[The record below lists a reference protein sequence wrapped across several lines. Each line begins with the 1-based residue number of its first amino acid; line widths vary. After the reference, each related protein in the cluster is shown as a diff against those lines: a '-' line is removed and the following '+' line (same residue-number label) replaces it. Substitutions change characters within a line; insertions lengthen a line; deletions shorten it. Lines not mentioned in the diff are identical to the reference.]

1 MPLDSVARR
10 LDELAETDSPLQ
22 RSRAMA
28 QLWSD
33 IRLAS
38 PEDRRRFAHALAD
51 RFAPAIADR
60 FESVAGI
67 EGPEFIKLVR
77 DLIDLDSDD
86 IRAVISD
93 LGEAAAASRPEA
105 GDDGGDTTGP
115 EGAEGVRDE
124 AIDRL
129 FDRISEEVGDAIGRP
144 GAEDVDALLDDSVE
158 TSALAQ
164 AVEAL
169 EDLPESEQ
177 RPSAF
182 DAARERLS
190 RLESEDDTGGDGTGS
205 APEAP
210 TGEAVETTHPPAVVR
225 EPPGRVEPPIEP
237 PSQLQA
243 RLANNPD
250 GWRRRRLLSAAIR
263 GGEVDTATAL
273 ELSEMLSSSVDRG
286 WIAGDLIERGVAESE
301 RELFR
306 DRGLPPHIIRR
317 MDRSS

>member
-60 FESVAGI
+60 FETVAGI

-93 LGEAAAASRPEA
+93 LGEAAAGPRPEA
-105 GDDGGDTTGP
+105 DNDVGDTIET
-115 EGAEGVRDE
+115 EVARDE

-129 FDRISEEVGDAIGRP
+129 FERITEEVGDATGRP
-144 GAEDVDALLDDSVE
+144 GADDVDALLGDGVE
-158 TSALAQ
+158 ASSLAQ

-169 EDLPESEQ
+169 EDLPESEP

-182 DAARERLS
+182 DSARERLS
-190 RLESEDDTGGDGTGS
+190 RFEDEDEDTGPEDAETAAEA
-205 APEAP
+205 APE
-210 TGEAVETTHPPAVVR
+210 VTHPPALVS
-225 EPPGRVEPPIEP
+225 EP
-237 PSQLQA
+237 PSRDEAAPESRSRVPPTLEA
-243 RLANNPD
+243 RLGDAPD

-263 GGEVDTATAL
+263 GGEVDTPTAL
-273 ELSEMLSSSVDRG
+273 ELSEMLSSGADRG
-286 WIAGDLIERGVAESE
+286 WIAGDLIERGVSESE

-306 DRGLPPHIIRR
+306 DRGLPPHILRR
-317 MDRSS
+317 LDRSS

>member
-10 LDELAETDSPLQ
+10 LNELAQTDSPLQ

-51 RFAPAIADR
+51 RFAPAIAER
-60 FESVAGI
+60 FETVAGI

-93 LGEAAAASRPEA
+93 LGEAAAMSGA
-105 GDDGGDTTGP
+105 DTSDVEGP
-115 EGAEGVRDE
+115 EGAESAPDE

-129 FDRISEEVGDAIGRP
+129 FERITEEAGDATGRP
-144 GAEDVDALLDDSVE
+144 GTEDIDTLLENGVE
-158 TSALAQ
+158 ASTLAQ

-169 EDLPESEQ
+169 DELPGSEQ

-182 DAARERLS
+182 DSARERL
-190 RLESEDDTGGDGTGS
+190 RQIDAEGPEEADGELAAESD
-205 APEAP
+205 
-210 TGEAVETTHPPAVVR
+210 VTHPPAVVW
-225 EPPGRVEPPIEP
+225 EPPGRDDAVDVSGSRS
-237 PSQLQA
+237 PSTLEA
-243 RLANNPD
+243 RLADAPD

-263 GGEVDTATAL
+263 DGDVDTPTAL
-273 ELSEMLSSSVDRG
+273 ELSEMLSSRVDRG
-286 WIAGDLIERGVAESE
+286 WVAGDLIERGVPESE
-301 RELFR
+301 RDLFLDR
-306 DRGLPPHIIRR
+306 DLAPHLIRR
-317 MDRSS
+317 LYRSS

>member
-51 RFAPAIADR
+51 RFAPAISER
-60 FESVAGI
+60 IETVAGI

-93 LGEAAAASRPEA
+93 LGEAATGPRP
-105 GDDGGDTTGP
+105 DPGGDAGGTT
-115 EGAEGVRDE
+115 GAEGTEVARDE

-129 FDRISEEVGDAIGRP
+129 FERITEEVGDATGRP
-144 GAEDVDALLDDSVE
+144 GAEEVDALLGDGVE
-158 TSALAQ
+158 ASSLAQ

-169 EDLPESEQ
+169 EDLPESER

-182 DAARERLS
+182 DSARERLS
-190 RLESEDDTGGDGTGS
+190 RFEDEDTSPEDAEA
-205 APEAP
+205 APD
-210 TGEAVETTHPPAVVR
+210 VTHPPAVVW
-225 EPPGRVEPPIEP
+225 EPPGRDEAAPESKSTVPPT
-237 PSQLQA
+237 LRA
-243 RLANNPD
+243 HLADTPD

-263 GGEVDTATAL
+263 GGEVDTPTAL
-273 ELSEMLSSSVDRG
+273 DLSEMLSSRVDRG
-286 WIAGDLIERGVAESE
+286 WIAGDLIERGVPESE
-301 RELFR
+301 RDLFHDR
-306 DRGLPPHIIRR
+306 DLPPHLLRR
-317 MDRSS
+317 LDRSG

>member
-60 FESVAGI
+60 FETVAGI

-93 LGEAAAASRPEA
+93 LGEAAAGPRPEA
-105 GDDGGDTTGP
+105 DNDVGDTTET
-115 EGAEGVRDE
+115 EGARDQ

-129 FDRISEEVGDAIGRP
+129 FERITEEVGDATGRP
-144 GAEDVDALLDDSVE
+144 GAEDVDALLGDGVE
-158 TSALAQ
+158 ASSLAQ

-169 EDLPESEQ
+169 EDLPESES

-182 DAARERLS
+182 DSARERLS
-190 RLESEDDTGGDGTGS
+190 RLEDEDTGPEES
-205 APEAP
+205 EPAAEAAPD
-210 TGEAVETTHPPAVVR
+210 VTHPPAVVW
-225 EPPGRVEPPIEP
+225 EPPGRDEAAPESKSTVPPT
-237 PSQLQA
+237 LRA
-243 RLANNPD
+243 RLADTPD

-263 GGEVDTATAL
+263 GGEVDTPTAL
-273 ELSEMLSSSVDRG
+273 DLSEMLSSRVDRG
-286 WIAGDLIERGVAESE
+286 WIAGDLIERGVPESE
-301 RELFR
+301 RDLFR
-306 DRGLPPHIIRR
+306 DRDLPPHLLRR
-317 MDRSS
+317 LDRSG

>member
-51 RFAPAIADR
+51 RFAPAITDR
-60 FESVAGI
+60 FETVAGI

-93 LGEAAAASRPEA
+93 LGEAAAEPRPEPGDDA
-105 GDDGGDTTGP
+105 GDTIGP
-115 EGAEGVRDE
+115 EGTEVARDE

-129 FDRISEEVGDAIGRP
+129 FERITDEVGDATGRP
-144 GAEDVDALLDDSVE
+144 GAEGVEALLGDGVE
-158 TSALAQ
+158 ASSLAQ

-169 EDLPESEQ
+169 EDLPESES

-182 DAARERLS
+182 DSARERLS
-190 RLESEDDTGGDGTGS
+190 RFEDEETDSEDAEPAAEA
-205 APEAP
+205 APD
-210 TGEAVETTHPPAVVR
+210 VTHPPALVG
-225 EPPGRVEPPIEP
+225 EPPRRDEAAPKSKSTVSPT
-237 PSQLQA
+237 LRA
-243 RLANNPD
+243 RLGDTPD

-263 GGEVDTATAL
+263 RGEVDTATAL
-273 ELSEMLSSSVDRG
+273 ELSEMLSSGVDRV
-286 WIAGDLIERGVAESE
+286 WIAGDLIERGISESE
-301 RELFR
+301 RELFG
-306 DRGLPPHIIRR
+306 DRGLPPHILRR
-317 MDRSS
+317 LDRSS